1 MQQGHTQPKQTPAP
15 FGKQSTA
22 DGKLSVIRQS
32 SNLVLTERIIFGPG
46 VSGEAD
52 FISWKNLSFLPLRSS
67 PQILYSYLTQ
77 LLVGIKFSQQIT
89 ANHLSPWEAIPCN
102 CQGRVRHFIPA
113 LCQMAKKLH
122 SAAPRLT
129 SCSPES
135 PVTTVD
141 FIRRKPPWPTLNS
154 IDLGEA
160 HPWPPKLPYQS
171 PTTPRLGNPAEIQTD
186 STQLF
191 SSSIP
196 WGVTPC
202 RSFYRLNQLI
212 VIVVATVSKYQNIF

>member
-89 ANHLSPWEAIPCN
+89 ANHLSP
-102 CQGRVRHFIPA
+102 
-113 LCQMAKKLH
+113 
-122 SAAPRLT
+122 
-129 SCSPES
+129 
-135 PVTTVD
+135 
-141 FIRRKPPWPTLNS
+141 
-154 IDLGEA
+154 
-160 HPWPPKLPYQS
+160 
-171 PTTPRLGNPAEIQTD
+171 
-186 STQLF
+186 
-191 SSSIP
+191 
-196 WGVTPC
+196 
-202 RSFYRLNQLI
+202 
-212 VIVVATVSKYQNIF
+212 

>member
-22 DGKLSVIRQS
+22 DRKLSVIRQS

-46 VSGEAD
+46 VTGEAD
-52 FISWKNLSFLPLRSS
+52 FISWKTFPSSLSA
-67 PQILYSYLTQ
+67 PQILHSYLTQ

-154 IDLGEA
+154 IDSGEA
-160 HPWPPKLPYQS
+160 HPWPPKLHYQS
-171 PTTPRLGNPAEIQTD
+171 PTAPLPTPDYATQWKYRQTPHSCSLPVFLEVLHRVAP
-186 STQLF
+186 STVLINW
-191 SSSIP
+191 SSLS
-196 WGVTPC
+196 
-202 RSFYRLNQLI
+202 
-212 VIVVATVSKYQNIF
+212 